1 MRGPVTDDDA
11 KADAKLEAKADAK
24 LEAKADAKLEAKA
37 DAKLEA
43 KAADGAQPPA
53 PALAPGSARA
63 PGLFARLGLAIVS
76 PRWALA
82 LAGAREH
89 TGRSGSDL
97 LAALALVIAATQLRG
112 LATAVW
118 LAVGIEPALGI
129 RLLLRVLSGA
139 LTTDLGLLVLGGLVV
154 FACAGPR
161 RSLGR
166 AFDLACVAVLPLLF
180 VELGASLATQA
191 TGGTVPAAVRWVLS
205 GLAVGWMGALLALA
219 IGLSRAA
226 PRRTPVLPAAAGTRA
241 RRAGLA
247 VAIAVGVGIAAQ
259 AVWIAGNL
267 DLIEPMRHGREAPG
281 FALPRIEAGGKL
293 GAPVALASTRGKI
306 TVLDFWATWCKPC
319 LASMPRLEQLARA
332 HSDVAVLAINTDD
345 PAAAR
350 ALFDSRGYTMTLVSD
365 DGAISDRYGASVLPY
380 TVIVDRSGAVREV
393 IRGAGVDVEALVERL
408 RAAP

>member
-1 MRGPVTDDDA
+1 MPVTDDDA
-11 KADAKLEAKADAK
+11 KADAKDATIEATADA
-24 LEAKADAKLEAKA
+24 EAATADAEAAKPEATA
-37 DAKLEA
+37 DAT
-43 KAADGAQPPA
+43 AAQTEDGAAPGPPA
-53 PALAPGSARA
+53 ARSS
-63 PGLFARLGLAIVS
+63 GLFARLGLAIVS

-97 LAALALVIAATQLRG
+97 LVALALVIVATQLRG
-112 LATAVW
+112 LATAIW
-118 LAVGIEPALGI
+118 LAVGIEPGLGI
-129 RLLLRVLSGA
+129 RLAMRVLSGA
-139 LTTDLGLLVLGGLVV
+139 LTTDLGLLVVGGLVV

-180 VELGASLATQA
+180 VELGASLAAQA
-191 TGGTVPAAVRWVLS
+191 AGAPLPPVVRWLMS

-219 IGLSRAA
+219 IGLSRVA
-226 PRRTPVLPAAAGTRA
+226 PRRVPALPAPTGARA

-247 VAIAVGVGIAAQ
+247 IAAAAAVGIAAQ

-293 GAPVALASTRGKI
+293 GAPVALSSTRGKI

-319 LASMPRLEQLARA
+319 LAAMPRLEQLARA
-332 HSDVAVLAINTDD
+332 HPDVAVLAINTDD

-350 ALFDSRGYTMTLVSD
+350 ALFDSRGYTMTLLAD
-365 DGAISDRYGASVLPY
+365 DGAISDRYGVSVLPY
-380 TVIVDRSGAVREV
+380 TVIVDRDGAVREV
-393 IRGAGVDVEALVERL
+393 LRGAGADVEALVERL